1 MSLNNIEC
9 TCPQCG
15 AEFTLDEAIGEKALA
30 KVQKE
35 FDTINDKQVQ
45 EKIKAAE
52 IKALNKGKE
61 LAQKDIL
68 EKAKEDRKTIDEIS
82 QKLIE
87 LELEKETALSE
98 KQRLERQQQ
107 TKEQIALEKQKKKLE
122 AEQEQET
129 RLLKEQ
135 ISTLKSDVEKAT
147 SRAEQASMQSQGE
160 AAELIIEDALK
171 VAFPQDDV
179 MEVKKGQKGADCILV
194 VKNNAGRPVGKIN
207 IESKQT
213 KNFSNDWIGKLKNDS
228 ITINAHFSVL
238 VTTAWPNDNN
248 KAHQREGVWVCGF
261 SEYMVL
267 IRALRNSLIEIAN
280 VAGAE
285 EVREEK
291 AQIMFDFLT
300 SQEFAS
306 SIEQMIRPITRMQ
319 EQLNKEKRA
328 MNGIWKEREA
338 LINGSISG
346 AENLYFKIQ
355 GIAQVNLPRI
365 SGIETIDLLSSD

>member
-68 EKAKEDRKTIDEIS
+68 EKAKKDRKTIDEIS

-107 TKEQIALEKQKKKLE
+107 TKEQIALGKQKKKLE

-328 MNGIWKEREA
+328 MNGIWKERET